1 MSVAH
6 AARWSHSSFDQWV
19 PGVNLPAIGRGG
31 SQRNSLNAAGLQL
44 FGNCVTNVGR
54 LSPSLLEQVYIA
66 LTGHHRHGRVDAVTV
81 VAALGCVSNKTARGW
96 YHSLEARGWG
106 AAFTAGVAAV
116 GASHEAVGSPQEAAD
131 SSNEIIFED
140 ALPEVEVAA
149 VSDAESDEEDL
160 GLDMDYVAKGKM
172 SRLDIWREHPNY
184 SIGIRLAE
192 LSTMWLVHGWQVEAF
207 PMFTNWLQQQ
217 APGIIGNLNNSKRF
231 LRSFQPSMVQ
241 ACHTCTAASLHA
253 LVPATGMPTF
263 LSRVIDVVSINGA
276 SLLPVIYIHTAP
288 EGGLTWSLLGCP
300 CLEHIPSAV
309 GEQKCSL
316 WIHTMVRLAF
326 RGALGPQGA
335 PSGRVL
341 PHMPRRPRLSTG
353 GVHR

>member
-1 MSVAH
+1 M
-6 AARWSHSSFDQWV
+6 
-19 PGVNLPAIGRGG
+19 
-31 SQRNSLNAAGLQL
+31 
-44 FGNCVTNVGR
+44 
-54 LSPSLLEQVYIA
+54 
-66 LTGHHRHGRVDAVTV
+66 

-149 VSDAESDEEDL
+149 VFFFAESDEEDL

-184 SIGIRLAE
+184 SIGIQLAE

-309 GEQKCSL
+309 GEKMQPLDPHDGSACIPGSTWSTRCTKWKSPSTYAAQTALIDWRCPSL
-316 WIHTMVRLAF
+316 TRRYRARVPRDSRKKNARWI
-326 RGALGPQGA
+326 GYPI
-335 PSGRVL
+335 
-341 PHMPRRPRLSTG
+341 RR
-353 GVHR
+353 